1 MGNIVILWDTAYDKG
16 HLLKRHRKKHVGG
29 GGGGYSTKCYTGSN
43 PYYTGSNPVPFYV
56 LILTGNVPF
65 SYTFYWQMVPLSH
78 TLSTT
83 LYPFTYCKC
92 TVFKL
97 WIQITTFSRL
107 FHSHKM
113 HLLTLWTFLQT
124 EMTYFPVLSYTSTR
138 PVPFHI
144 PEPWKKKVLLSGGA
158 SV

>member
-1 MGNIVILWDTAYDKG
+1 MDNIVILWDTAYDKG
-16 HLLKRHRKKHVGG
+16 HLLKRHRKKHAGG
-29 GGGGYSTKCYTGSN
+29 GGGLQNKVLYGVQPVLYGIQPCTLLCTNFDSKCTLLLY
-43 PYYTGSNPVPFYV
+43 
-56 LILTGNVPF
+56 LLLTNG
-65 SYTFYWQMVPLSH
+65 T
-78 TLSTT
+78 
-83 LYPFTYCKC
+83 PFTYLIYNFVSLYFKC
-92 TVFKL
+92 AVFKL